1 MNTTKA
7 VFAPTVIAASL
18 MAAFGTAWSA
28 ENAEVDALIKP
39 SSEVS
44 IGVGG
49 WSKDR
54 QNLGAYDG
62 MRKRDSYL
70 LLDADVKRRDDAT
83 GTWLNLNIS
92 NFGTR
97 NREIRGEYLQQGNQ
111 GVIFDYTE
119 FRADAPYTINTKATG
134 IGTTMQNP
142 AATNILNTAIGTGTN
157 YQLGTDRKKAGL
169 SFYKSLLPELDL
181 NVKFSSEDK
190 TGTRLTTN
198 GSALFA
204 ADLIDRTTSKA
215 EITLNY
221 HHEALQLAGGYYG
234 SWFKN
239 NNSAGYVAAGA
250 TLATANVMTQPL
262 DNQSHQLFVDGS
274 YRFTPTTKGNFKVAF
289 TRGTQNEAIPTS
301 SITGA
306 TVYGNL
312 PSLNGKVDTTLA
324 QFGLTA
330 KPMPK
335 LNLVA
340 NLRYHDRDDKTP
352 QYGSVPRVD
361 NPALAIALSTTPW
374 SYKTLSGKLEG
385 TYVLPEGYSA
395 TAGLD
400 YSAQDRT
407 VWTSIAGVAYNSFV
421 PLRDKVKEAT
431 YRLQVRKSLSDTLN
445 GSVAFLQGD
454 RTGSD
459 FTTSTNLGTATVS
472 PVNSA
477 DRERQKLRL
486 VMDWTP
492 MEKLGV
498 QFMAE
503 TAKDNYGNGERWQG
517 LQKGKADLY
526 SLDATYQLSDA
537 WQLAGWYSHNTN
549 DAEFDNRR
557 LTIGNISRHRSQND
571 TGEAFGL
578 KLTGAVDSKTKVGA
592 ELSWFKDKTAFVQS
606 QSDGAA
612 LVDNALAVVAPD
624 ITSKVLKLNFFANYS
639 LDKSTELRFDVAY
652 QRWQSNDWQW
662 TYQSGLPWQ
671 FGTATDGTTVITTP
685 KQDAT
690 FIGARYVYKFQ

>member
-1 MNTTKA
+1 MNTKKS
-7 VFAPTVIAASL
+7 VFATTVIAASL

-28 ENAEVDALIKP
+28 DSSEIQALIKP

-44 IGVGG
+44 AGVGG

-54 QNLGAYDG
+54 QNLGTYDG
-62 MRKRDSYL
+62 MRKKDSYL
-70 LLDADVKRRDDAT
+70 LLDADIKRRDDAT
-83 GTWLNLNIS
+83 GTWFNLNVS
-92 NFGTR
+92 NFGTK

-111 GVIFDYTE
+111 GVVFDYTE

-134 IGTTMQNP
+134 IGTIVQNP
-142 AATNILNTAIGTGTN
+142 AATNILNTAIGSGTN

-169 SFYKSLLPELDL
+169 SLYKSLLPELDL

-190 TGTRLTTN
+190 TGTRLITN
-198 GSALFA
+198 GSALFV
-204 ADLIDRTTSKA
+204 ADLIDRTTNKA

-250 TLATANVMTQPL
+250 TLAAANVMTQPL
-262 DNQSHQLFVDGS
+262 DNQSHQLFVNGS
-274 YRFTPTTKGNFKVAF
+274 YRFTPTTKGNFKVA
-289 TRGTQNEAIPTS
+289 RSKGTQNEAIPTS
-301 SITGA
+301 SIAGA

-312 PSLNGKVDTTLA
+312 PSLNGKVETTLV

-330 KPMPK
+330 KPIPK
-335 LNLVA
+335 LSLVA

-361 NPALAIALSTTPW
+361 NAALAIALNTTPW

-385 TYVLPEGYSA
+385 IYVLPEGYSA

-400 YSAQDRT
+400 YIAQDRT
-407 VWTSIAGVAYNSFV
+407 AWTSIAGAAYNSFV

-431 YRLQVRKSLSDTLN
+431 YRLQLRKSLSDTLN
-445 GSVAFLQGD
+445 GSVAYLQGD
-454 RTGSD
+454 RKGSD
-459 FTTSTNLGTATVS
+459 FTTSANLGTATVS

-477 DRERQKLRL
+477 DRDRQKLRL

-492 MEKLGV
+492 MEKLGF
-498 QFMAE
+498 QFNVE
-503 TAKDNYGNGERWQG
+503 TATDKYGSGDRWQG

-537 WQLAGWYSHNTN
+537 WQVAGWYSHNTN

-557 LTIGNISRHRSQND
+557 LTAGNISRHRSQND
-571 TGEAFGL
+571 TGDILGL
-578 KLTGAVDSKTKVGA
+578 KLTGAFDEKTKVGA
-592 ELSWFKDKTAFVQS
+592 ELSWSRDKTTFVQS

-612 LVDNALAVVAPD
+612 LVDNALAVVAPE
-624 ITSKVLKLNFFANYS
+624 ISSKVLKLSFFANYS
-639 LDKSTELRFDVAY
+639 LDKSSELRLDLAY
-652 QRWQSNDWQW
+652 QKWLSNDWQW
-662 TYQSGLPWQ
+662 TYQNGLPWQ
-671 FGTATDGTTVITTP
+671 FGTGTDGSTVVTTP
-685 KQDAT
+685 RQDAT